1 MVPSRAESLCHKL
14 KHFFIASH
22 VVVGLRIRA
31 YFSVIS
37 VIREP
42 NLSLKIAGVGAIR
55 VGYESDAAFSKAFKR
70 VLGLTPGEHRSNG
83 MRPSQPTAV

>member
-1 MVPSRAESLCHKL
+1 MSQAQT
-14 KHFFIASH
+14 FFHCQPRCRRSTDS
-22 VVVGLRIRA
+22 
-31 YFSVIS
+31 SVFFCDH

-70 VLGLTPGEHRSNG
+70 VLGLTPGEHRRNG
-83 MRPSQPTAV
+83 MRRSQPTAV